1 MYGISVYVADL
12 AAAEQTCAEAHDQ
25 GFDRLFTSLHI
36 PEDDPSALPRLLRRL
51 ASIAHRNQLALV
63 ADISG
68 RTLQAL
74 GLDASSVGEL
84 RGWGVYGPRI
94 DFGIDHAQIVAMS
107 RSLPVYLTARSPS
120 PRPIYHRTRP

>member
-74 GLDASSVGEL
+74 GLDAP
-84 RGWGVYGPRI
+84 RWGSCAGGACTACGSTSESTMR
-94 DFGIDHAQIVAMS
+94 
-107 RSLPVYLTARSPS
+107 RSWRCPGRCPC
-120 PRPIYHRTRP
+120 I